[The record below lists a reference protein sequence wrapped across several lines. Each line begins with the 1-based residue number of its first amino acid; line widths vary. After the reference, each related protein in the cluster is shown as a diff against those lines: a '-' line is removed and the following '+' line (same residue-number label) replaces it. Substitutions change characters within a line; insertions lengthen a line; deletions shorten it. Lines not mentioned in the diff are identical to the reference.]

1 MCEGYFIRIHDTK
14 LKFHVKVWNKHVY
27 QKVSYKHNK
36 GLPDAL
42 TAISQFK
49 WITQL
54 YVERTER

>member
-49 WITQL
+49 
-54 YVERTER
+54 